1 MRREAVCML
10 GSVLAVFLLL
20 VVPVHRTAAPR
31 PSHAPSR
38 QATQPYAGELFS
50 RRARHRAAIILR
62 LQWEELRLQ
71 QLDRVRDAIRRQ
83 IPIDELLRE
92 AGTPKAR

>member
-1 MRREAVCML
+1 ML
-10 GSVLAVFLLL
+10 SVLAVLVLL
-20 VVPVHRTAAPR
+20 VAPVVHRTAAPH
-31 PSHAPSR
+31 PTHAPSR
-38 QATQPYAGELFS
+38 PATQPYSGDLFS

-71 QLDRVRDAIRRQ
+71 QLERVRDAIRRE
-83 IPIDELLRE
+83 IPIDELLHE